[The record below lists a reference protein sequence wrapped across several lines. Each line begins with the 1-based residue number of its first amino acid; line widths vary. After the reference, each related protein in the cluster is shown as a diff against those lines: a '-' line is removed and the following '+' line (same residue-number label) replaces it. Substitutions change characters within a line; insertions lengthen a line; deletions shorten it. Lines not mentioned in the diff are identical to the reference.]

1 MAGKTWLADINRHLT
16 IRIIGMK
23 YRRIKSS
30 SLQSIERGRRT
41 EIDFLNGYICDR
53 GREHGVPTPVNDA
66 VCDMVREI
74 EGAKRPMSLS
84 NVEDSVFER
93 IKAKGKR

>member
-1 MAGKTWLADINRHLT
+1 MLSKGKTWLADLNRHLT
-16 IRIIGMK
+16 IRIIGLK

-41 EIDFLNGYICDR
+41 ERDFLNGYLCDR

-66 VCDMVREI
+66 VCDLVREI
-74 EGAKRPMSLS
+74 EDGNRQMSLG
-84 NVEDSVFER
+84 NIEDPAF
-93 IKAKGKR
+93 I

>member
-1 MAGKTWLADINRHLT
+1 MDKITKH
-16 IRIIGMK
+16 
-23 YRRIKSS
+23 
-30 SLQSIERGRRT
+30 
-41 EIDFLNGYICDR
+41 FLNGYICDR

-66 VCDMVREI
+66 VRDMVHEI
-74 EGAKRPMSLS
+74 EGGKRRISLS